1 MTKLKVFA
9 VIASFVIVA
18 IGCGTNGTSDNSSK
32 GIEKDIKSETKMK
45 KTLVAYFSASGVT
58 AGKAELIAKIAG
70 ADTYE
75 IRPKIPYQAE
85 DLDWENETSRST
97 LEMKDLNCRPEIAP
111 PACNMEQYEIVFVGF
126 PIWWFREPSII
137 DAFLESYD
145 FSGKTIIPFATSLGS
160 DMGNTEKRLR
170 EICKGT
176 PDWADAKILT
186 NFDETEIREW
196 VESLDL

>member
-1 MTKLKVFA
+1 
-9 VIASFVIVA
+9 
-18 IGCGTNGTSDNSSK
+18 
-32 GIEKDIKSETKMK
+32 MK
-45 KTLVAYFSASGVT
+45 KTLAAYFSASGVT

-75 IRPKIPYQAE
+75 IRPEIPYRAE

-97 LEMKDLNCRPEIAP
+97 LEMKDLDCRPEIAAP
-111 PACNMEQYEIVFVGF
+111 VPGMEQYETVFLGF

-137 DAFLESYD
+137 DTFMESYD

-160 DMGNTEKRLR
+160 PMADTEKRLK

-176 PDWADAKILT
+176 PNWAAAKMLT
-186 NFDETEIREW
+186 GLDETKIREW
-196 VESLDL
+196 VESLNL